1 MVGVSLG
8 DKGATM
14 GGYGRRAESRSRE
27 RGMKM
32 VFYCSD
38 SFSLLG
44 SLGPSIPLTSLLT
57 VRFAGRQ
64 EPVSSPWC
72 KNLTLGCPA
81 KAEGPA

>member
-1 MVGVSLG
+1 M
-8 DKGATM
+8 
-14 GGYGRRAESRSRE
+14 

-38 SFSLLG
+38 SFSFLG
-44 SLGPSIPLTSLLT
+44 SLGPSIPSTSLLT
-57 VRFAGRQ
+57 VRFAERQ

-81 KAEGPA
+81 KAEGLA